1 MAMMASDR
9 IDAVTHPEPKSLT
22 GLRDRAATNPDEAV
36 RWAAAQAQAA
46 GRDRKTLG
54 WLLDRAVNDRDPAV
68 QKVALRAVAEGW
80 RDDPRTPVWLRHRA
94 VNDSHSWA
102 RELAVH

>member
-1 MAMMASDR
+1 
-9 IDAVTHPEPKSLT
+9 
-22 GLRDRAATNPDEAV
+22 
-36 RWAAAQAQAA
+36 
-46 GRDRKTLG
+46 
-54 WLLDRAVNDRDPAV
+54 V

-102 RELAVH
+102 RELAVQELTEGWRDDPKTVAWLRDRAVNDSNSTVRRVAEGGGAGR